1 MNLIADGYLLEK
13 HHNQRIA
20 EIEEKHQLLAMVTHR
35 QQKNKVVLK
44 NVRAFFYQLSQLRKI
59 RIQVSFDM
67 AQFIAPEGQL
77 A

>member
-1 MNLIADGYLLEK
+1 MNLIADGYLFEK
-13 HHNQRIA
+13 HHSQRIV
-20 EIEEKHQLLAMVTHR
+20 EIEEKQQLLAMVTHR

-44 NVRAFFYQLSQLRKI
+44 NVRAFLYQLGQLRKI

-67 AQFIAPEGQL
+67 AQFAPDGQL